1 MSVDPH
7 ERSKAGRSP
16 LGTIGIIAFV
26 LGMIGGCGG
35 LFLLLSSM
43 LSNLETQAKG
53 VAGQMDDAQ
62 KNAQIFCAQVRVGQ
76 LDLAYAL
83 ASARF
88 KQKVSQEALA
98 QFVESQPTLQKS
110 GLITLHPKNIQ
121 GSVGIP
127 DLNADG
133 ARVAMA
139 GSLQNSDGRAT
150 ISVELVK
157 EAGIWKVDE
166 LECAGFHIPE
176 EGSPAS
182 RAP

>member
-1 MSVDPH
+1 VDPQ
-7 ERSKAGRSP
+7 EKPRAGRSP
-16 LGTIGIIAFV
+16 LGTIGIIVFV

-35 LFLLLSSM
+35 LFLLFTNM
-43 LSNLETQAKG
+43 LSNLEAQAKG

-62 KNAQIFCAQVRVGQ
+62 KNAQVFCAQVRVGQ

-83 ASARF
+83 TSARF
-88 KQKVSQEALA
+88 KEKVSKEALA
-98 QFVESQPTLQKS
+98 KFADEQPTLQKA

-127 DLNADG
+127 DLNAEG